1 MRKLHALPTSLPPR
15 GGEKGNN
22 NMYDDRRRSG
32 GFDRPPRE
40 LHDATCADC
49 GQQTKVPFKP
59 DGARPVY
66 CRDCYAKRKPQRY

>member
-1 MRKLHALPTSLPPR
+1 
-15 GGEKGNN
+15 
-22 NMYDDRRRSG
+22 MYDDRRRSG

-59 DGARPVY
+59 DGNRPVY

>member
-1 MRKLHALPTSLPPR
+1 
-15 GGEKGNN
+15 
-22 NMYDDRRRSG
+22 MYDDRRRSG